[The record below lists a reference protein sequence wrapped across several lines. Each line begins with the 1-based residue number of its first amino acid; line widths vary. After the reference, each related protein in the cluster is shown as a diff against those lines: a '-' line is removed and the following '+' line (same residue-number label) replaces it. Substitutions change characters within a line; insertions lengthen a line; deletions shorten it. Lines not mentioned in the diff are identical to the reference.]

1 MGQSQINFDDEGIF
15 HKLYE
20 SFHFILFSPILI
32 LVNRSVLDLSDC
44 LRTVTFKKDF
54 FDVLRQFGVVAE
66 KTADKVVSEKLVKV
80 DHLYQV
86 YVQVQGSRGATS
98 HPILLRL
105 LDIILVV
112 LEGETECQLICDV
125 RSLFLLEEAL

>member
-15 HKLYE
+15 HKLNE
-20 SFHFILFSPILI
+20 SLDLILFSPILI

-54 FDVLRQFGVVAE
+54 FDVLSQFGVVAE
-66 KTADKVVSEKLVKV
+66 KAADKVVSEKLVKV

-86 YVQVQGSRGATS
+86 YVQVQGCRAANS

-105 LDIILVV
+105 LDIVLVV
-112 LEGETECQLICDV
+112 LEGEAECQLICDV

>member
-1 MGQSQINFDDEGIF
+1 VGQSQINFDDEGIF

-20 SFHFILFSPILI
+20 SFDLILFSPILI
-32 LVNRSVLDLSDC
+32 LVNRSVLDLSDR

-54 FDVLRQFGVVAE
+54 FDVLSQFGIVPE

-86 YVQVQGSRGATS
+86 YIQVQGSRGATS
-98 HPILLRL
+98 HSILLRL

-112 LEGETECQLICDV
+112 LEGEAECQLICDV